1 MTAAPARFVATGSG
15 LLDTP
20 IPVGYRIYL
29 AGRHLAGLRANPRP
43 DAVIGAM
50 QQMREL
56 VIDSIRISQMNYQR
70 VVVLKELATSL
81 FLLIWIGPT
90 EAEAIAVK
98 MQGMSVPRPLTHD
111 LLVDLVKSVGGSIE
125 HILVSDLQNETF
137 YARIV
142 FRVGDQLHEIDSRP
156 SDAMAVAVRAEV
168 PIYVSD
174 QVMERA
180 GIAMDEET
188 GQPATPS
195 GGRESAPAEV
205 TEEELQGL
213 SAFTDLINELDME
226 DFERK

>member
-1 MTAAPARFVATGSG
+1 
-15 LLDTP
+15 
-20 IPVGYRIYL
+20 
-29 AGRHLAGLRANPRP
+29 
-43 DAVIGAM
+43 
-50 QQMREL
+50 MREL

-70 VVVLKELATSL
+70 VVVLKELATEK

-98 MQGMSVPRPLTHD
+98 MQGMNVPRPLTHD
-111 LLVDLVKSVGGSIE
+111 LIIDFVRAIGGSFE

-142 FRVGDQLHEIDSRP
+142 FRVGDRQHELDSRP
-156 SDAMAVAVRAEV
+156 SDAMAVAVRADV

-174 QVMERA
+174 QVMDKA
-180 GIAMDEET
+180 AITMDEET
-188 GQPATPS
+188 EPAAAE
-195 GGRESAPAEV
+195 GADAPAEV

>member
-1 MTAAPARFVATGSG
+1 
-15 LLDTP
+15 
-20 IPVGYRIYL
+20 
-29 AGRHLAGLRANPRP
+29 
-43 DAVIGAM
+43 
-50 QQMREL
+50 MREL

-70 VVVLKELATSL
+70 VVVLKELATNL

-111 LLVDLVKSVGGSIE
+111 LLVDLVKSVGGSIQ

-142 FRVGDQLHEIDSRP
+142 IKVGNELHEIDSRP

-174 QVMERA
+174 QVMEKA
-180 GIAMDEET
+180 AISMDEET
-188 GQPATPS
+188 GQPVTSS

>member
-1 MTAAPARFVATGSG
+1 
-15 LLDTP
+15 
-20 IPVGYRIYL
+20 
-29 AGRHLAGLRANPRP
+29 
-43 DAVIGAM
+43 
-50 QQMREL
+50 MREL

-70 VVVLKELATSL
+70 VVVLKELATNL

-142 FRVGDQLHEIDSRP
+142 IKVGDQLHEIDSRP

-174 QVMERA
+174 QVMDKA
-180 GIAMDEET
+180 AISMDEET
-188 GQPATPS
+188 GQPVTAS
-195 GGRESAPAEV
+195 GGGESAPTEV

>member
-1 MTAAPARFVATGSG
+1 
-15 LLDTP
+15 
-20 IPVGYRIYL
+20 
-29 AGRHLAGLRANPRP
+29 
-43 DAVIGAM
+43 
-50 QQMREL
+50 MREL

-70 VVVLKELATSL
+70 VVVLKELETNL

-111 LLVDLVKSVGGSIE
+111 LLVDLVKSVGGTVE

-142 FRVGDQLHEIDSRP
+142 IRIGDELHEIDSRP

-174 QVMERA
+174 QVMA
-180 GIAMDEET
+180 KAAISMDEET
-188 GQPATPS
+188 GQPVTSSPGSAGEP
-195 GGRESAPAEV
+195 APAEV

>member
-1 MTAAPARFVATGSG
+1 
-15 LLDTP
+15 
-20 IPVGYRIYL
+20 
-29 AGRHLAGLRANPRP
+29 
-43 DAVIGAM
+43 
-50 QQMREL
+50 MREL

-70 VVVLKELATSL
+70 VVVLKELATDL

-111 LLVDLVKSVGGSIE
+111 LFVDLIKSVGGSFQ
-125 HILVSDLQNETF
+125 HILVNDLQNETF
-137 YARIV
+137 YAKIVVKIDDRI
-142 FRVGDQLHEIDSRP
+142 HEIDSRP

-168 PIYVSD
+168 PIYVAD
-174 QVMERA
+174 QVMDKA
-180 GIAMDEET
+180 AISMDQET
-188 GQPATPS
+188 GQPAVSPDQ
-195 GGRESAPAEV
+195 GGETAPAEV

>member
-1 MTAAPARFVATGSG
+1 
-15 LLDTP
+15 
-20 IPVGYRIYL
+20 
-29 AGRHLAGLRANPRP
+29 
-43 DAVIGAM
+43 
-50 QQMREL
+50 MREL

-70 VVVLKELATSL
+70 VVVLKELATNL

-111 LLVDLVKSVGGSIE
+111 LLVDLVKSVGGAVQ

-142 FRVGDQLHEIDSRP
+142 IKVGDQLHEIDSRP

-174 QVMERA
+174 QVMEKA
-180 GIAMDEET
+180 AISMDEET
-188 GQPATPS
+188 GQPVASP
-195 GGRESAPAEV
+195 GEGDAAPAEV

-226 DFERK
+226 DFERR

>member
-1 MTAAPARFVATGSG
+1 
-15 LLDTP
+15 
-20 IPVGYRIYL
+20 
-29 AGRHLAGLRANPRP
+29 
-43 DAVIGAM
+43 
-50 QQMREL
+50 MREL

-70 VVVLKELATSL
+70 VVVLKELETSL

-98 MQGMSVPRPLTHD
+98 MQGMTVPRPLTHD
-111 LLVDLVKSVGGSIE
+111 LLVDLVKSVGGSVE

-142 FRVGDQLHEIDSRP
+142 IKVGDQLHEIDSRP

-174 QVMERA
+174 QVMEKA
-180 GIAMDEET
+180 AIAMDEDT
-188 GQPATPS
+188 GQPL
-195 GGRESAPAEV
+195 SAEGAGEGAHAEV

>member
-1 MTAAPARFVATGSG
+1 
-15 LLDTP
+15 
-20 IPVGYRIYL
+20 
-29 AGRHLAGLRANPRP
+29 
-43 DAVIGAM
+43 
-50 QQMREL
+50 MREL

-70 VVVLKELATSL
+70 VVVLKELATEL

-111 LLVDLVKSVGGSIE
+111 LFVDLVKSVGGTFE
-125 HILVSDLQNETF
+125 HILVNDLQNETF
-137 YARIV
+137 YAKIVVRI
-142 FRVGDQLHEIDSRP
+142 GDRTHEIDSRP

-168 PIYVSD
+168 PIYVAD
-174 QVMERA
+174 QVMEKA
-180 GIAMDEET
+180 AISMDQET
-188 GQPATPS
+188 GQPAVSPES
-195 GGRESAPAEV
+195 GGESAAAEV

>member
-1 MTAAPARFVATGSG
+1 
-15 LLDTP
+15 
-20 IPVGYRIYL
+20 
-29 AGRHLAGLRANPRP
+29 
-43 DAVIGAM
+43 
-50 QQMREL
+50 MREL

-70 VVVLKELATSL
+70 VVVLKELATNL

-111 LLVDLVKSVGGSIE
+111 LLVDLVKSVGGTIE

-142 FRVGDQLHEIDSRP
+142 IKVGNQQHEIDSRP

-174 QVMERA
+174 QVMEKA
-180 GIAMDEET
+180 AIAMDEET
-188 GQPATPS
+188 GQPAPAS
-195 GGRESAPAEV
+195 GGREPAPAEV

>member
-1 MTAAPARFVATGSG
+1 
-15 LLDTP
+15 
-20 IPVGYRIYL
+20 
-29 AGRHLAGLRANPRP
+29 
-43 DAVIGAM
+43 
-50 QQMREL
+50 MREL

-70 VVVLKELATSL
+70 VVVLKELETNL

-111 LLVDLVKSVGGSIE
+111 LLVDLVKSVGGAFE
-125 HILVSDLQNETF
+125 HILVNDLQNETF
-137 YARIV
+137 YAKIVIRI
-142 FRVGDQLHEIDSRP
+142 GDRTHEIDSRP

-168 PIYVSD
+168 PIYVAE
-174 QVMERA
+174 QVMA
-180 GIAMDEET
+180 KAAIAMDQET
-188 GQPATPS
+188 GQPTSPQG
-195 GGRESAPAEV
+195 GGREAAPAEV

>member
-1 MTAAPARFVATGSG
+1 
-15 LLDTP
+15 
-20 IPVGYRIYL
+20 
-29 AGRHLAGLRANPRP
+29 
-43 DAVIGAM
+43 
-50 QQMREL
+50 MREL

-70 VVVLKELATSL
+70 VVVLKELATNL

-98 MQGMSVPRPLTHD
+98 MQGMTVPRPLTHD
-111 LLVDLVKSVGGSIE
+111 LLVDLVKSVGGTVE
-125 HILVSDLQNETF
+125 HILVSDLENETF

-142 FRVGDQLHEIDSRP
+142 FKIGDQLHEIDSRP

-174 QVMERA
+174 QVMEKA
-180 GIAMDEET
+180 AISMDEET
-188 GQPATPS
+188 GQPVSTSPE
-195 GGRESAPAEV
+195 RETAPAEV

>member
-1 MTAAPARFVATGSG
+1 
-15 LLDTP
+15 
-20 IPVGYRIYL
+20 
-29 AGRHLAGLRANPRP
+29 
-43 DAVIGAM
+43 
-50 QQMREL
+50 MREL

-70 VVVLKELATSL
+70 VVVLKELETNL

-98 MQGMSVPRPLTHD
+98 MQGMTVPRPLTHD
-111 LLVDLVKSVGGSIE
+111 LLVDLVKSMGGSVE

-142 FRVGDQLHEIDSRP
+142 VRVGDQLHEIDSRP
-156 SDAMAVAVRAEV
+156 SDAMAVAVRAEA

-174 QVMERA
+174 QVMEKA
-180 GIAMDEET
+180 AISMDEET
-188 GQPATPS
+188 GQPVS
-195 GGRESAPAEV
+195 SQGGREPARAEV